1 MNRDELKGRTS
12 QTPDRSFADPM
23 YKYEYLA
30 ALHQHGP
37 SQHRMLD
44 LCGNAGGIVGSLL
57 PQ

>member
-1 MNRDELKGRTS
+1 
-12 QTPDRSFADPM
+12 M

-44 LCGNAGGIVGSLL
+44 LRGNAGGIVGSLL